1 MAKSRSRRGGYGWGG
16 RKRTRGGALLPSF
29 NGAIGTNGADWGT
42 ANVAAGAN
50 GRSSAGDVPLPNY
63 TGNYAAA
70 GGRRKKSRKVTAKA
84 IKRVL
89 KKAGLKT
96 SGSKRTLTKRARKA
110 RLMGGGLVAGN
121 PYGSYTG
128 TGSAGLADQATG
140 VQPGDA
146 AVKSV

>member
-1 MAKSRSRRGGYGWGG
+1 M
-16 RKRTRGGALLPSF
+16 TRP
-29 NGAIGTNGADWGT
+29 
-42 ANVAAGAN
+42 
-50 GRSSAGDVPLPNY
+50 SAGDVQPNSS
-63 TGNYAAA
+63 GNYASV

-128 TGSAGLADQATG
+128 TGSAGLAEQTTG
-140 VQPGDA
+140 VQPGGAD
-146 AVKSV
+146 VKSV

>member
-1 MAKSRSRRGGYGWGG
+1 MAKSRRRGGCGWGG

-29 NGAIGTNGADWGT
+29 NGGLGTAGADWAT
-42 ANVAAGAN
+42 ANVAQGVT
-50 GRSSAGDVPLPNY
+50 RPSAGDVQPNS
-63 TGNYAAA
+63 TGNYASV